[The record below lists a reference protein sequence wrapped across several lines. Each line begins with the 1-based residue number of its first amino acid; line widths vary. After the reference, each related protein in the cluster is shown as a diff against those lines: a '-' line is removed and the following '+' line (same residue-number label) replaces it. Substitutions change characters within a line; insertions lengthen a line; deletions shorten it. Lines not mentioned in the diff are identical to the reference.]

1 MLISSTW
8 RTGVVSA
15 ALVCAACTVASIGCR
30 DEAKPTS
37 TAGSPAPSLDSTD
50 PAERAA
56 AAREAE
62 KKYGAQP

>member
-1 MLISSTW
+1 MLISSTL
-8 RTGVVSA
+8 RTGLVGA
-15 ALVCAACTVASIGCR
+15 ALVCATFAAASVGCR

-56 AAREAE
+56 AAAEAE